1 MLPLFGLRSGV
12 RRWLWIGMALAVS
25 TLVASAVLFY
35 VFERGR
41 NDQVTSV
48 GSGFIWVTRTLLE
61 QSSPWNIV
69 SGAAT
74 IVYYVVLVAGVSLAA
89 MATAAIA
96 SKLVEIVIKR
106 GGGMGNAHLHG
117 HIVICG
123 WNSKG
128 PEILRELHADEVADK
143 RPVVILAPLS
153 QSPSRDKLTLFLS
166 GSPATTEDLMRAA
179 IDKADTAIILAD
191 DSNPTASADDIDAKT
206 LLSTLAVETLNPEIH
221 TCVEVLRSENRQHFM
236 RTKANELIVSSEL
249 TGALLAAS
257 ASTHG
262 ISRVFH
268 DLVTHPEGNEF
279 YAVQTPPSL
288 VGKTFGDAMVDL
300 KRDHDCVLVA
310 VAPHQEDYEINPPL
324 DRVIAEGERLLVIAR
339 NAPDMA
345 VTAAAGA

>member
-1 MLPLFGLRSGV
+1 MRSGV
-12 RRWLWIGMALAVS
+12 RRVLWIGMALAIV
-25 TLVASAVLFY
+25 TLVASALLFY
-35 VFERGR
+35 VYERGR
-41 NDQVTSV
+41 NPQVTSA

-61 QSSPWNIV
+61 QSSPWDIV
-69 SGAAT
+69 SGAGT
-74 IVYYVVLVAGVSLAA
+74 VVYYVVLIAGVSLAA

-106 GGGMGNAHLHG
+106 GGGMGNAHMHG

-143 RPVVILAPLS
+143 RPVVILAPLA

-166 GSPATTEDLMRAA
+166 GSPATTEDLTRAA
-179 IDKADTAIILAD
+179 IDQADTAIILAD
-191 DSNPTASADDIDAKT
+191 DSNPTAGADDIDAKT
-206 LLSTLAVETLNPEIH
+206 LLSTLAVETLAPNIH

-279 YAVQTPPSL
+279 YSVRVPADL
-288 VGKTFGDAMVDL
+288 VGRAFGDALADM
-300 KRDHDCVLVA
+300 KHRFDCVLAA
-310 VAPHQEDYEINPPL
+310 VASEGENYEINPPAERAL
-324 DRVIAEGERLLVIAR
+324 REGERLLVIAR
-339 NAPDMA
+339 RSPDAAIRA
-345 VTAAAGA
+345 VSEA